1 MEQQKK
7 PTMFS
12 GRYRTGLTQE
22 NVGLYLRVVMTLL
35 RCESQG
41 EGILAN
47 RVREN
52 LGSVAWN
59 ECIVRLAD
67 WGLVE
72 FEPACHGR
80 ARVVALS
87 ESASSA
93 QSNSPKT
100 PLRQTAAASRAGG
113 GWSVVK

>member
-7 PTMFS
+7 PTMFL

-35 RCESQG
+35 RCGKQG

-80 ARVVALS
+80 ARVVAL
-87 ESASSA
+87 
-93 QSNSPKT
+93 K
-100 PLRQTAAASRAGG
+100 
-113 GWSVVK
+113 